1 MAESHPCLISIGL
14 KEDKKVQDEAIRTKK
29 YTTKEQDL
37 LLFTTRDDPFLLQIT
52 LLMKPRACEDHER
65 VHAMSFASDRPLQ
78 CLHRRVVLGSTFEK
92 PHFGGSVDGNSGRLV
107 PGNCMS
113 GRHADFGCSQESRS
127 FRVRIFDAA
136 PCG

>member
-92 PHFGGSVDGNSGRLV
+92 PQFWRLCRRQFR
-107 PGNCMS
+107 PACPWKLHEWKTCRFWLFARES
-113 GRHADFGCSQESRS
+113 FFPSQDF
-127 FRVRIFDAA
+127 
-136 PCG
+136 

>member
-65 VHAMSFASDRPLQ
+65 VHAMSFASDLPLQ
-78 CLHRRVVLGSTFEK
+78 CLHLGWYSAALSK
-92 PHFGGSVDGNSGRLV
+92 SHNFGGSVDGNSGRLV
-107 PGNCMS
+107 PGKCMS

-136 PCG
+136 PCR